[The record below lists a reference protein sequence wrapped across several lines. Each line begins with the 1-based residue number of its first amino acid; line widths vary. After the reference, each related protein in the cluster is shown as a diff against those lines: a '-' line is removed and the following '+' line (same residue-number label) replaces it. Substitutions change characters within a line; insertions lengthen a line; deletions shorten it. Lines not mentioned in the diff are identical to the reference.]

1 MRQASTG
8 KLYGLRVHVHWAGIV
23 GIERFAFASPLS
35 SPDIIRRR
43 GRISSTRKCN
53 LQDGYGRGSAL
64 SLV

>member
-43 GRISSTRKCN
+43 GRISSTGNAIYRM
-53 LQDGYGRGSAL
+53 DGRGSAL